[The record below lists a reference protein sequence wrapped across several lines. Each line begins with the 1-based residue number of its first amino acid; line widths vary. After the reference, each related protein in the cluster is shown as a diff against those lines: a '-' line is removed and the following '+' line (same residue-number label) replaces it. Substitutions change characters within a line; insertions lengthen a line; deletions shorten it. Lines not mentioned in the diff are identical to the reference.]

1 VNLKIRGAKMG
12 NEQLMIDE
20 IQPSQETILSESEAA
35 KYLKISRMTLFRIRE
50 RKEISFYRIGS
61 RILYSIEKHL
71 QPFLA
76 KCEE

>member
-1 VNLKIRGAKMG
+1 VNLKIGGAKMG

>member
-1 VNLKIRGAKMG
+1 MG